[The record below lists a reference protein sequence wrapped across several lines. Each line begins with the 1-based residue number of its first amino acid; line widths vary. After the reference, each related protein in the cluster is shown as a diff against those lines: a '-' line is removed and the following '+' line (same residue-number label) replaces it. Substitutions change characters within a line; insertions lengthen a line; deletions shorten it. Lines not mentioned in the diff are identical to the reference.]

1 AYLREYANFDIVDD
15 RMVLDG
21 CLSRYR
27 ILALWEGTM
36 ADQETLDKIKAWV
49 NEGGVLLAYDFG
61 KVTNLEGDISW
72 HNDLF
77 GYVQMVARA
86 RVRGRYSGRAPP
98 QYRMQVGDPE
108 SADYLD
114 DGWYPSEM
122 DETSTR
128 RWTRQTASLRIPVN
142 PVRQYLLRIRAFIPE
157 EAV

>member
-1 AYLREYANFDIVDD
+1 QGYFDWAGNAMASRDMYYRYGKFLRVEKPVVDVAMFYPAVAQKTRPEQGYAPLFAQACAYLREYANFDIVDD

-61 KVTNLEGDISW
+61 KVTNLEGDIAW

-77 GYVQMVARA
+77 GYVQTVAPA
-86 RVRGRYSGRAPP
+86 RVTERYVGQVPP
-98 QYRMQVGDPE
+98 QY
-108 SADYLD
+108 
-114 DGWYPSEM
+114 
-122 DETSTR
+122 
-128 RWTRQTASLRIPVN
+128 
-142 PVRQYLLRIRAFIPE
+142 
-157 EAV
+157 